1 MKKKIVIIASVAV
14 IVIAGVF
21 AAVYFG
27 LNEECRHDYER
38 VVTKQA
44 TCLEAGTEQIVCAK
58 CGDVKDEFS
67 VSAFGHDL
75 SEPTRT
81 EPTHD
86 SDGCISEKNA

>member
-27 LNEECRHDYER
+27 LKAQCRHDYYEH

-44 TCLEAGTEQIVCAK
+44 TCLEAGTEQIVCTE
-58 CGDVKDEFS
+58 CGYVKGEFS
-67 VSAFGHDL
+67 VSALGHDL
-75 SEPTRT
+75 SGPTRT
-81 EPTHD
+81 Y
-86 SDGCISEKNA
+86 A